1 MADEVFHLFDDY
13 AARFARGERP
23 DTREYLARAGEGADE
38 LAAMIDRFLQA
49 APVPAAGEDERT
61 LAAAWIGGEAPLLA
75 LRNRRALKRDAVVD
89 ALITAF
95 GLDPAKREKV
105 KGYYHRLETGLLE
118 PRRVDGR
125 VFEVL
130 AETLR
135 ASLTDV
141 RAWRPQTQGIEAAY
155 MRRDAE
161 AAPSMP
167 PLVLA
172 GEAGERDE
180 IDLLFLGGEDG
191 S

>member
-1 MADEVFHLFDDY
+1 MADEVFELFDDY

-23 DTREYLARAGEGADE
+23 DAQEYLARAGEGADE
-38 LAAMIDRFLQA
+38 LAPLIDRYLES
-49 APVPAAGEDERT
+49 APAPAADEDAKA
-61 LAAAWIGGEAPLLA
+61 LAATWIEGEPPLLE
-75 LRNRRALKRDAVVD
+75 LRNRRGLKRDAVVD
-89 ALITAF
+89 ALISALS
-95 GLDPAKREKV
+95 LDPAKREKV
-105 KGYYHRLETGLLE
+105 KRYYHRLETGLLA
-118 PRRVDGR
+118 PRGVDRRVFD
-125 VFEVL
+125 VL

-141 RAWRPQTQGIEAAY
+141 RAWRPQRQGIEAAY

-172 GEAGERDE
+172 DEAGERDE